1 MQAKLLKYILD
12 VESVI
17 REIESVQ
24 IRLLR
29 HFFGVKNLD

>member
-24 IRLLR
+24 ISV
-29 HFFGVKNLD
+29 GKGK

>member
-24 IRLLR
+24 MSV
-29 HFFGVKNLD
+29 GKGK